1 MADSVK
7 FEWGL
12 QGSEPFE
19 TTKQQDLPDFVLKV
33 HWTLMAYLGEDSV
46 STFGVHTFE
55 AKTQEEADKTGDTF
69 IPFEELTPQIVFS
82 WLGRTDWA
90 NETKSKLV
98 EKLNEVMLQKD
109 VEKKQAPWVKQE
121 VSEGAIGNI
130 AI

>member
-33 HWTLMAYLGEDSV
+33 HWTLKAIIGEDSV

-55 AKTQEEADKTGDTF
+55 EKTQEEADKTGDTF
-69 IPFEELTPQIVFS
+69 IPFEDLTPQIVFS

-98 EKLNEVMLQKD
+98 EKLNEVILQKD
-109 VEKKQAPWVKQE
+109 VEKKQAPWVKQDISPVTIE
-121 VSEGAIGNI
+121 DIGM
-130 AI
+130 